1 MTLLLAMH
9 AINTKKD
16 VKITKKIEIPSSPNV
31 SLIPSE
37 LIHDEPK
44 KVNSLKKFN
53 GVSELRFEV
62 FNKAKYELFAVV
74 VFANTQNNNEYRK
87 CKPANN
93 FANLRIKTV
102 CPEKIGNKK
111 NIEINSGENINNFI
125 EIKLFIC

>member
-44 KVNSLKKFN
+44 KVDSLK
-53 GVSELRFEV
+53 
-62 FNKAKYELFAVV
+62 
-74 VFANTQNNNEYRK
+74 
-87 CKPANN
+87 
-93 FANLRIKTV
+93 
-102 CPEKIGNKK
+102 
-111 NIEINSGENINNFI
+111 NSMEFPN
-125 EIKLFIC
+125 